1 MNGIGTYPI
10 IGTMRPGALEGWGS
24 FQCNGSGTP
33 ATTTFRG
40 SLKDRFTATYTATGI
55 FTITL
60 SSGLSF
66 PETPVITVSSQCA
79 DNTGTNQFWVTQ
91 TAEWNNTSRSFV
103 IQANQ
108 GTSAFAPPATAGNRI
123 NFWIG
128 IVNSTGK

>member
-10 IGTMRPGALEGWGS
+10 VGTTRPGCIQGWFS
-24 FQCNGSGTP
+24 FQCNAAGSPSTS
-33 ATTTFRG
+33 TFKG
-40 SLKDRFTATYTATGI
+40 SLKGRVTVTYTATGI

-60 SSGLSF
+60 ASGMSF
-66 PETPVITVSSQCA
+66 PETPVIQVSSQCA
-79 DNTGTNQFWVTQ
+79 DNTGTNQFWVAQ
-91 TAEWNNTSRSFV
+91 TGEWNNTSRSFV

-128 IVNSTGK
+128 AVNSTGL